1 MPSKTKTS
9 VFFGEVYQNPEY
21 LQHNIHYVQDTIQ
34 ITGHMKKMEN
44 VIHIQEKRQS
54 TQMLELTS
62 KDFKAAIL
70 TLLNDIKENIFLM
83 NENTENQSRR
93 KESIK
98 RYQMETLGLKI
109 TTC

>member
-1 MPSKTKTS
+1 
-9 VFFGEVYQNPEY
+9 
-21 LQHNIHYVQDTIQ
+21 
-34 ITGHMKKMEN
+34 MKKMEN

-54 TQMLELTS
+54 TQMLELAS

-70 TLLNDIKENIFLM
+70 TLLNDIMENIFLM

-98 RYQMETLGLKI
+98 RYQMETPGLKI